1 MRLQLIKDS
10 KGKNTGVF
18 ISLEDWTLIKN
29 KYPNIEN
36 ADNELD
42 QSEKDL
48 IDIRLDEIE
57 NNSQSLKSGE
67 FLFEELKRSI

>member
-1 MRLQLIKDS
+1 MRLQVIQDS

-18 ISLEDWTLIKN
+18 IPMEDWNLIKN
-29 KYPNIEN
+29 QYPNIEN
-36 ADNELD
+36 VDNELD
-42 QSEKDL
+42 QWEKDL

>member
-1 MRLQLIKDS
+1 MRLQVIQDS

-18 ISLEDWTLIKN
+18 IPMEDWNLIKN
-29 KYPNIEN
+29 QYPNIEN

-42 QSEKDL
+42 QWEKDL

>member
-1 MRLQLIKDS
+1 MRLQVIQDS

-18 ISLEDWTLIKN
+18 IPMEDWNLIKN
-29 KYPNIEN
+29 QYPNIEN

-42 QSEKDL
+42 QWEKDL
-48 IDIRLDEIE
+48 IDIRLDEIQ